1 MEQIEIICIDNGKAK
16 RVDVL
21 SRTDR
26 YMKVAV
32 EGTTMTI
39 EMHRTDVN
47 KPYVGTKAGLEFLY
61 KDEQNI
67 KTR

>member
-16 RVDVL
+16 TADVL
-21 SRTDR
+21 SRTDK

-39 EMHRTDVN
+39 ELQRTDLN
-47 KPYVGTKAGLEFLY
+47 KPYVGTKAGLEFKY
-61 KDEQNI
+61 VD
-67 KTR
+67 

>member
-1 MEQIEIICIDNGKAK
+1 
-16 RVDVL
+16 VL

-39 EMHRTDVN
+39 EMHRTDLN
-47 KPYVGTKAGLEFLY
+47 KPYVGTKAGLEFKY
-61 KDEQNI
+61 VD
-67 KTR
+67 